1 MLMHAIEKILAKAS
15 GKDKVVTGEI
25 VNAKVD
31 FAEINDLYLQTV
43 YSFREMGGEKVWDKD
58 RVAFVFDHY
67 APAPTI
73 QSATIHN
80 EMREFAQE
88 NDLTYHFDINS
99 GVCHQVMAEQG
110 VIYPGMIVVA
120 TDSHTTTHGAF
131 GAFGTGVGATDMA
144 TILISG
150 ELWFRVPEIIE
161 VRIEGIPAKGVYPK
175 DVILSILGKIKADG
189 AVYKGI
195 DFTGSY
201 VEQLDV
207 AGRMAICNMAVE
219 MGAKTAYMK
228 PNQKVLDYAA
238 KRAVRPF
245 EVQYTDDDFVY
256 AESYVFE
263 INDLSPQLAVPHSVD
278 NVRPIETVQPV
289 KINQGFIGTCTGGR
303 VEDIA
308 AAAEILKGKKIPQYV
323 RLVVIPASKEVM
335 RECMDKGYIQALI
348 DAGAT
353 ISTPGCG
360 PCLGAHEGVLA
371 PGEVCITASNR
382 NFPGR
387 MGSTGA
393 EIYLASPATVAVS
406 VLNGYITDPRTL
418 YK

>member
-1 MLMHAIEKILAKAS
+1 MHALEKILAKNS
-15 GKDKVVTGEI
+15 GKDKVSAGEI

-43 YSFREMGGEKVWDKD
+43 YSFREMGGKKVWDKD
-58 RVAFVFDHY
+58 RAAFVFDHY

-73 QSATIHN
+73 QSAKIHS
-80 EMREFAQE
+80 EMREFARE
-88 NDLTYHFDINS
+88 NDLTYHFDIDA
-99 GVCHQVMAEQG
+99 GVCHQVMPEAG
-110 VIYPGMIVVA
+110 VIYPGMIIVA

-161 VRIEGIPAKGVYPK
+161 IRLDGTLQDGVYPK
-175 DVILSILGKIKADG
+175 DVILHVLGKIKADG

-201 VEQLDV
+201 VEQLDIP
-207 AGRMAICNMAVE
+207 GRMAICNMAVE
-219 MGAKTAYMK
+219 MGAKTAYMQ
-228 PNQKVLDYAA
+228 PNQAVLDYVS

-245 EVQYTDDDFVY
+245 EVVTTDPDFVY
-256 AESYVFE
+256 AESHVF
-263 INDLSPQLAVPHSVD
+263 DVSTLTPQLAVPHSVD
-278 NVRPIETVQPV
+278 NVRPIGEVESV
-289 KINQGFIGTCTGGR
+289 KVNQGFIGTCTGGR
-303 VEDIA
+303 EEDIA
-308 AAAEILKGKKIPQYV
+308 IAANILKGKHIPKYV
-323 RLVVIPASKEVM
+323 RLVVIPASAEVM
-335 RECMDKGYIQALI
+335 RACMEKGYIKTLM

-353 ISTPGCG
+353 FSTPGCG
-360 PCLGAHEGVLA
+360 PCLGAHEGVIA

-393 EIYLASPATVAVS
+393 AIYLASPATVAAS
-406 VLNGYITDPRTL
+406 VLNGRITDPRSL
-418 YK
+418 NK